1 MYRMF
6 SRDVTAAMVSLKGM
20 AGTLVS
26 PTGPSGIFSFALV
39 GKHAR

>member
-6 SRDVTAAMVSLKGM
+6 SRDVTAAMASLKGM

-26 PTGPSGIFSFALV
+26 PTSPSGTELYFFFCF
-39 GKHAR
+39 G